1 MTQTVA
7 PLAVGRTRE
16 QIAERLA
23 HDLVDGYVVNLGVG
37 IPLEVPRF
45 IPPDVEVVLHAENG
59 VLGIGPSPDDGGDP
73 DLTDA
78 GKQPITLISGAAIT
92 DSAMSFAM
100 IRGGHLD
107 VTVLGALQVAANGDL
122 ANWYVPG
129 KNPAVGGAMDLVAGT
144 PQVWVAMEHVDR
156 KGNLR
161 FRLSA
166 RNFNPLAGMSGRRTF
181 AEVEHLVPVD
191 ELHPDDIHLP
201 GVFVDDVVVAPGS
214 LADREGAMV
223 DEDEA
228 HQTITL
234 QMTESSS
241 R

>member
-7 PLAVGRTRE
+7 PLTVGRTRD

-37 IPLEVPRF
+37 IPLDVPRF

-92 DSAMSFAM
+92 DSALSFAM

-129 KNPAVGGAMDLVAGT
+129 RNPAVGGAMDLVAGT

-156 KGNLR
+156 KGRPKIVPECTFPLTGRACVTRIYTDLAVFHVVDGGLR
-161 FRLSA
+161 L
-166 RNFNPLAGMSGRRTF
+166 
-181 AEVEHLVPVD
+181 VECA
-191 ELHPDDIHLP
+191 P
-201 GVFVDDVVVAPGS
+201 GVSPDLVREHTAAPFTDALS
-214 LADREGAMV
+214 TEAGA
-223 DEDEA
+223 
-228 HQTITL
+228 
-234 QMTESSS
+234 
-241 R
+241 

>member
-7 PLAVGRTRE
+7 PLAVGRTRD

-37 IPLEVPRF
+37 IPLDVPRF

-92 DSAMSFAM
+92 DSAVSFAM

-129 KNPAVGGAMDLVAGT
+129 RNPAVGGAMDLVAGT

-156 KGNLR
+156 KGRPKIVPECTFPLTGRACVTRICTDLAVFHVVDGGLR
-161 FRLSA
+161 L
-166 RNFNPLAGMSGRRTF
+166 
-181 AEVEHLVPVD
+181 VECA
-191 ELHPDDIHLP
+191 P
-201 GVFVDDVVVAPGS
+201 GVSPDLVREHTAAPFTEALS
-214 LADREGAMV
+214 TEAVSTEAGA
-223 DEDEA
+223 
-228 HQTITL
+228 
-234 QMTESSS
+234 
-241 R
+241 